1 MNGWIKLYRSFL
13 DWEWHDDYPTAWLFL
28 HMILLANIRETSWHG
43 YKVERGSFISSR
55 RSLAK
60 ITGLSEHQ
68 VRVALEHLK
77 MTGEVASSATP
88 KFTVFTIKNYDKYQ
102 RDDPLND
109 QQMASNV
116 SSSMANKWPS
126 DGQVVATAKEGKE
139 EKEVKKEEG
148 RRESGRFAPP
158 TLEAVRQY
166 CLERKNRV
174 DPQRFVDYYEANGW
188 RVGRNPMRDWKAAVR
203 SWETNGRDTS
213 RRQVG
218 PNGVELTGETT
229 DILDGIL

>member
-1 MNGWIKLYRSFL
+1 MNGWIKLYRSL
-13 DWEWHDDYPTAWLFL
+13 LNWEWHADPQVLAVFIY
-28 HMILLANIRETSWHG
+28 LLLMASTEDKRWQG
-43 YKVERGSFISSR
+43 VEVKRGSLVASQGTI
-55 RSLAK
+55 AAG
-60 ITGLSEHQ
+60 TGLSVQQ
-68 VRVALEHLK
+68 VRTALKKLRS
-77 MTGEVASSATP
+77 TGEVTVEQHP
-88 KFTVFTIKNYDKYQ
+88 KFGVYTIKNYGLYQ
-102 RDDPLND
+102 DDNRQSNSQTTDD
-109 QQMASNV
+109 QQAINR
-116 SSSMANKWPS
+116 
-126 DGQVVATAKEGKE
+126 QATTSKEYKNIRTKE
-139 EKEVKKEEG
+139 EKKEE
-148 RRESGRFAPP
+148 SVVRFAPP